1 MPVAAAGSA
10 NCDGSAS
17 ARPSRVSSMAGDP
30 ASATVGRWPRALAAA
45 PVGWPSA
52 APGGPS
58 WAAIG
63 GTTVGTGTAPR
74 IDLRAP
80 RRSDA
85 SACFS
90 AAGGSGQTR
99 MGGMARVLCSCL
111 VGGSSTPP
119 RRRAGGRARLHRR
132 AGGPASAVT
141 LRRMRRMRRL
151 RRLHGAIHIE
161 VPLPVQWNCPGF
173 CPGFCRFS
181 DTMAHDKSMTD
192 PGQNPGHEP
201 QTRPGAT
208 LEPKRGR
215 APRCRCPA
223 WPPERSRSAS
233 RAACPS
239 RTASRGDWPKWVAAR
254 QVRVLRA
261 DEPTAPRSRG

>member
-1 MPVAAAGSA
+1 VLVVAAGSA

-52 APGGPS
+52 GPGGPS

-63 GTTVGTGTAPR
+63 GTTEGTGTAPR

-111 VGGSSTPP
+111 AGGSSTPP

-132 AGGPASAVT
+132 AGGPASAV
-141 LRRMRRMRRL
+141 R
-151 RRLHGAIHIE
+151 AASAA
-161 VPLPVQWNCPGF
+161 PDAPAAP
-173 CPGFCRFS
+173 P
-181 DTMAHDKSMTD
+181 A
-192 PGQNPGHEP
+192 
-201 QTRPGAT
+201 
-208 LEPKRGR
+208 RGN
-215 APRCRCPA
+215 
-223 WPPERSRSAS
+223 SHRSA
-233 RAACPS
+233 PS
-239 RTASRGDWPKWVAAR
+239 RPME
-254 QVRVLRA
+254 LRHF
-261 DEPTAPRSRG
+261 APRSWTEREIASSSWLCFTLYERVRTARPSAAPSQPCPPLLPRLRKKTYREGLLETAMSGCCVSRSEEM